1 MNPPVV
7 RIGAS
12 GVRGSGTQWTL
23 RWKVRNAG
31 TLPLRI
37 VSARAPH
44 ARFRSR
50 EQSLDLPTVRPRG
63 HLEIALAVSF
73 TEPSG
78 TVVENPF
85 LILGV
90 LSGDEPWR
98 ILAKLR
104 VTAGH
109 AGMPEIEVRSIAAH
123 RVGFSREG

>member
-7 RIGAS
+7 RIAAGDARAS
-12 GVRGSGTQWTL
+12 AAQWTL
-23 RWKVRNAG
+23 RWDVRNAG

-37 VSARAPH
+37 VSAHAPH

-50 EQSLDLPTVRPRG
+50 ERRLALPAVGPGG
-63 HLEIALAVSF
+63 HQEIALAVSF
-73 TEPSG
+73 AAPPG

-90 LSGDEPWR
+90 LSGNAPWR
-98 ILAKLR
+98 ILARLR

-109 AGMPEIEVRSIAAH
+109 AGRPEIEVRSIAAH
-123 RVGFSREG
+123 RVGFSRQG